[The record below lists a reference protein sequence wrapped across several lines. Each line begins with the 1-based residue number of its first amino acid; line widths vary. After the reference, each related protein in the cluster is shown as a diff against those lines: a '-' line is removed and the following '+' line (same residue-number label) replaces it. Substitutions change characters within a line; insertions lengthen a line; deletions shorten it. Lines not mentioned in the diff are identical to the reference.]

1 MTTITRLSNDQGD
14 QRPVLAR
21 VELHLGD
28 CLEVMKSIPDKSV
41 DAVITD
47 PPYGIKRDKGFEGFE
62 GFGGFGTPIARKQYH
77 GDWDDKRPD
86 KVYFDEMLRASKIAF
101 VFGGNFFSDFLPV
114 GNHWIVW
121 DKLNTMPS
129 FGDCELAWSNV
140 SRNSVKK
147 ITRQYNGLLG
157 KEEERQHATQKPVD
171 LMARIINTYTREGD
185 TILDPFMGSGT
196 TGVACVQ
203 TGRNF
208 IGIEIDPTYYAIA
221 EKRIRDAQMQLRLP
235 L

>member
-1 MTTITRLSNDQGD
+1 MTAITRLSNDQGD

-47 PPYGIKRDKGFEGFE
+47 PPYGNNLEYATYQDTRESLERLVPAFMSECLRVSNKVIVTPGVANIYLYPKYTWILSWVNMAGVGSTSWGFSCWQPILVYGKDPFLATGKG
-62 GFGGFGTPIARKQYH
+62 R
-77 GDWDDKRPD
+77 
-86 KVYFDEMLRASKIAF
+86 RADTFIQ
-101 VFGGNFFSDFLPV
+101 
-114 GNHWIVW
+114 
-121 DKLNTMPS
+121 KLNQVADVNHPCPKP
-129 FGDCELAWSNV
+129 DNV
-140 SRNSVKK
+140 MRW
-147 ITRQYNGLLG
+147 
-157 KEEERQHATQKPVD
+157 
-171 LMARIINTYTREGD
+171 IIDRTVFEND

-221 EKRIRDAQMQLRLP
+221 EKRIKDAQMQLRLP

>member
-1 MTTITRLSNDQGD
+1 MTAITRLSNDQGD

-47 PPYGIKRDKGFEGFE
+47 PPYGNNLEYATYQDTRESLERLVPAFMSECLRVSNKVIVTPGVANIYLYPKYTWILSWVNMAGVGSTSWGFSCWQPILVYGKDPFLATGKG
-62 GFGGFGTPIARKQYH
+62 R
-77 GDWDDKRPD
+77 
-86 KVYFDEMLRASKIAF
+86 RADTFIQ
-101 VFGGNFFSDFLPV
+101 
-114 GNHWIVW
+114 
-121 DKLNTMPS
+121 KLNQVADVNHPCPKP
-129 FGDCELAWSNV
+129 DNV
-140 SRNSVKK
+140 MRW
-147 ITRQYNGLLG
+147 
-157 KEEERQHATQKPVD
+157 
-171 LMARIINTYTREGD
+171 IIDRTVFEND

-208 IGIEIDPTYYAIA
+208 IGIEIEPKYFEIA
-221 EKRIRDAQMQLRLP
+221 EHRIHDAQQQMRLP
-235 L
+235 I